1 MRRHP
6 VYICVWYL
14 ANVLLAVSIL
24 LLVCAMVWE
33 YSTRKYLEGFSDAVI
48 PLEASPEQKVEAIL
62 LWMEHGPARM
72 SAFGGSLEYQ
82 HRDPATTLNYDQLLR
97 ACGTATN
104 AFVNLSNISRVP
116 ARRLL
121 LMGGNWS
128 AKHVVAEV
136 RLDGRWIVV
145 DPTFRAV
152 FRGVDGQLLT
162 REELLD
168 PDTFKHAIE
177 RIPGYPPVYSF
188 ERTAHVRVP
197 RLPYVGTLFRTSLNR
212 LSPDWSDSVF
222 WSLLF
227 ERESFAASVSA
238 ILLVVFLLLAR
249 LALRW
254 FGERR
259 LGIQMFRARANLAEA
274 SRALIRGPS

>member
-6 VYICVWYL
+6 IYMWVWYL

-24 LLVCAMVWE
+24 LLVCATVWE

-48 PLEASPEQKVEAIL
+48 PLEASSEQKVEAIL
-62 LWMEHGPARM
+62 FWMEHGPTRL
-72 SAFGGSLEYQ
+72 SASSGPLEYQ
-82 HRDPATTLNYDQLLR
+82 QRDPATTLNYDQLLR

-121 LMGGNWS
+121 LMGTNWS

-136 RLDGRWIVV
+136 QLDDRWVVV
-145 DPTFRAV
+145 DPTFRAM
-152 FRGVDGQLLT
+152 FRGADGHLLT

-168 PDTFKHAIE
+168 PDTFTHAIE
-177 RIPGYPPVYSF
+177 RIPRYPPDYSF
-188 ERTAHVRVP
+188 EKTAHVRVP
-197 RLPYVGTLFRTSLNR
+197 KLPYIGTLFRSSLNR

-222 WSLLF
+222 CSLLF

-249 LALRW
+249 IALRW
-254 FGERR
+254 LGERS
-259 LGIQMFRARANLAEA
+259 LGIHMFRARANLAEA
-274 SRALIRGPS
+274 SRALIRGRS

>member
-1 MRRHP
+1 
-6 VYICVWYL
+6 
-14 ANVLLAVSIL
+14 
-24 LLVCAMVWE
+24 
-33 YSTRKYLEGFSDAVI
+33 
-48 PLEASPEQKVEAIL
+48 
-62 LWMEHGPARM
+62 M

-136 RLDGRWIVV
+136 RLDGRWVVV
-145 DPTFRAV
+145 DPTFRAM

-197 RLPYVGTLFRTSLNR
+197 RMPYIGTLFRTSLNR

>member
-6 VYICVWYL
+6 IYISVWYL
-14 ANVLLAVSIL
+14 ANALLAVSIL
-24 LLVCAMVWE
+24 LLVCATVWE

-48 PLEASPEQKVEAIL
+48 PLDASPEQKVEAIL
-62 LWMEHGPARM
+62 FWMKQGPTRL
-72 SAFGGSLEYQ
+72 SATRGSLEYQ
-82 HRDPATTLNYDQLLR
+82 LRDPATTLNYDQLLR

-121 LMGGNWS
+121 LMGRNWS

-136 RLDGRWIVV
+136 RLDGRWVVV
-145 DPTFRAV
+145 DPTFRVV
-152 FRGVDGQLLT
+152 FRGADGQPLT
-162 REELLD
+162 REQLLD
-168 PDTFKHAIE
+168 PDTFNHAIE
-177 RIPGYPPVYSF
+177 SIPSYPPDYSF

-197 RLPYVGTLFRTSLNR
+197 KLPYIGTQFRSSLNR
-212 LSPDWSDSVF
+212 LSLNWSDSVF

-238 ILLVVFLLLAR
+238 ILLVVFLLLVR
-249 LALRW
+249 VALRW
-254 FGERR
+254 YGERS
-259 LGIQMFRARANLAEA
+259 LGIQMFRARANLAGA

>member
-6 VYICVWYL
+6 IYLFVWYI
-14 ANVLLAVSIL
+14 ANVLLAVSIF

-48 PLEASPEQKVEAIL
+48 PLEASPEQKVDAIL
-62 LWMEHGPARM
+62 FWMQHGPTRL
-72 SAFGGSLEYQ
+72 SATGGSLEFQ
-82 HRDPATTLNYDQLLR
+82 QRDPATTLNYDQLLR

-121 LMGGNWS
+121 LMGASWS

-136 RLDGRWIVV
+136 RLNGRWVVV

-152 FRGVDGQLLT
+152 FRGSDGQPLT

-168 PDTFKHAIE
+168 PDTFKQAIE
-177 RIPGYPPVYSF
+177 RIPGYPPDYSF

-197 RLPYVGTLFRTSLNR
+197 KMPYIGTLFRTSLNR
-212 LSPDWSDSVF
+212 LSPNWSDSVF

-238 ILLVVFLLLAR
+238 ILLVVFLILAR
-249 LALRW
+249 FALRW
-254 FGERR
+254 FGERSF
-259 LGIQMFRARANLAEA
+259 GIQMFRARANLAEA

>member
-6 VYICVWYL
+6 IYISVWYL
-14 ANVLLAVSIL
+14 ANALLAVSIL
-24 LLVCAMVWE
+24 LLICAMVWE

-48 PLEASPEQKVEAIL
+48 PLDLRQSKRLRPYL
-62 LWMEHGPARM
+62 LWMKQGPTRL
-72 SAFGGSLEYQ
+72 SASRGSLEYQ
-82 HRDPATTLNYDQLLR
+82 LRDPATTLNYDQLLR

-121 LMGGNWS
+121 LMGANWN

-136 RLDGRWIVV
+136 QLDGRWVVV
-145 DPTFRAV
+145 DPTFRAM
-152 FRGVDGQLLT
+152 FRGADGHPLT
-162 REELLD
+162 REQLLD
-168 PDTFKHAIE
+168 PDTFQHAIE
-177 RIPGYPPVYSF
+177 RIPGYIPDYSF

-197 RLPYVGTLFRTSLNR
+197 RLPYIGTLLRSSLNR
-212 LSPDWSDSVF
+212 LSANWLDSVF
-222 WSLLF
+222 WTLLF
-227 ERESFAASVSA
+227 ERESFAASVSG

>member
-6 VYICVWYL
+6 IYMWVWYL

-24 LLVCAMVWE
+24 LLICAMVWE

-62 LWMEHGPARM
+62 FWMEHGPTRL
-72 SAFGGSLEYQ
+72 SAAGGSLEYQ
-82 HRDPATTLNYDQLLR
+82 LRDPATTLNYDQLLR

-121 LMGGNWS
+121 LMGRNWS

-136 RLDGRWIVV
+136 RLDGRWVVV

-152 FRGVDGQLLT
+152 FRGADGQPLT

-177 RIPGYPPVYSF
+177 SIPSYPPDYSF

-197 RLPYVGTLFRTSLNR
+197 KLPYIGTLFRSSLNR
-212 LSPDWSDSVF
+212 LSPNWSDSVF

-249 LALRW
+249 VALRW

>member
-6 VYICVWYL
+6 IYMWVWYL

-24 LLVCAMVWE
+24 LLVCATVWE

-48 PLEASPEQKVEAIL
+48 PLDASPEQKVEAIL
-62 LWMEHGPARM
+62 FWMEQGPTRL
-72 SAFGGSLEYQ
+72 SASGDSLQYQ
-82 HRDPATTLNYDQLLR
+82 LRDPATTLNYDQLLR

-121 LMGGNWS
+121 LMGKNWS

-136 RLDGRWIVV
+136 RLDGRWVVV
-145 DPTFRAV
+145 DPTFRVV
-152 FRGVDGQLLT
+152 FRGADGQPLT

-168 PDTFKHAIE
+168 PDTFRHAIE
-177 RIPGYPPVYSF
+177 RIPSYPPDYSF

-197 RLPYVGTLFRTSLNR
+197 KLPYIGTQFRSSLNR
-212 LSPDWSDSVF
+212 LSPNWSDSVF

-238 ILLVVFLLLAR
+238 ILLVVFFLLAR
-249 LALRW
+249 VALRW